1 MSRSKGIKR
10 TNHAPISR
18 MRQSVRLTSRKFRQP
33 SDALKPSAFS
43 VEAAEKW
50 ALERSRSLPADRF
63 RLMAFWYIDF
73 FVQWVPGDRK
83 TRYTVRLAQSGN
95 YGLACGLTPARHD
108 PDPDFVGK
116 DTRQIL
122 RDNLCRDYLDRTALV
137 DLLISNVS
145 KPAQRWITLDDTIH
159 AKYPGRSRL
168 FGDEAERVLR
178 RKGANSLKG
187 SKPRAVVVGATSG
200 IIDELTKRGFEVSA
214 ADLSPEVVG
223 KKLGGVTV
231 RDGKTAN
238 AQLIKEADLAIITGM
253 TLSNRTLP
261 GLMKLAKK
269 YNTSTMIWAITGKNF
284 GYYYTE
290 NGVDCVISDFLML
303 PGPATLTIWRRKN

>member
-1 MSRSKGIKR
+1 
-10 TNHAPISR
+10 
-18 MRQSVRLTSRKFRQP
+18 
-33 SDALKPSAFS
+33 LKPSAFS

-50 ALERSRSLPADRF
+50 ALQRSRKLPADLF

-73 FVQWVPGDRK
+73 FVQWVPQDRK
-83 TRYTVRLAQSGN
+83 TRYTVRLAQSEN

-122 RDNLCRDYLDRTALV
+122 RDKLCADYIDRIALV
-137 DLLISNVS
+137 DLLIARVS
-145 KPAQRWITLDDTIH
+145 GPAQRRITLDDTIQK
-159 AKYPGRSRL
+159 KYGGRSRI
-168 FGDEAERVLR
+168 FADEAERVLR
-178 RKGANSLKG
+178 RKGAKNLKG
-187 SKPRAVVVGATSG
+187 NKPRAVMVGASSG
-200 IIDELTKRGFEVSA
+200 IIEALAKRGFEVFA

-223 KKLGGVTV
+223 KKLGGITV
-231 RDGKTAN
+231 RDGKLAN
-238 AQLIKEADLAIITGM
+238 AQLMKEADVAIITGI
-253 TLSNRTLP
+253 TLTNRTLP
-261 GLMKLAKK
+261 GLMRLAKK
-269 YNTSTMIWAITGKNF
+269 YNTSTIIWAITGKNF